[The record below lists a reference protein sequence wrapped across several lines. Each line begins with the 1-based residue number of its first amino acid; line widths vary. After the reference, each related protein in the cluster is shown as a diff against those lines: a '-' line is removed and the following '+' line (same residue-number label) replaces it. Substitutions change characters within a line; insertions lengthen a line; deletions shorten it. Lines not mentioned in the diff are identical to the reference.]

1 MMLDRG
7 LRLVRQLKSSIAAD
21 YASIRHYRAKYH
33 GEYIPARRL
42 PVDLVQKIGL
52 QLMASVRLM
61 QSLNAAQVPLLPQV
75 VSRLIRHAYGADI
88 HWRAA
93 IEPGVCVVHGTGLVV
108 SHAARVAP
116 GCILFQHVT
125 LGEGIHPETREVGAP
140 RLGTDVHVGP
150 GATLIGPIEIGDRTK
165 IMANAVVTRSVPP
178 DSLVR
183 PAEAEVIPRGSKT

>member
-1 MMLDRG
+1 MFERG
-7 LRLVRQLKSSIAAD
+7 LCLYRQLKSSVVAD
-21 YASIRHYRAKYH
+21 YDSIRRYRAKYH
-33 GEYIPARRL
+33 GEEIPAQRL
-42 PVDLVQKIGL
+42 PLDLVQKIGL

-61 QSLNAAQVPLLPQV
+61 QSLDALEIPLLPQI
-75 VSRLIRHAYGADI
+75 VSRLIRHAYGAEI

-93 IEPGVCVVHGTGLVV
+93 IAPGVCVVHGTGLVV

-125 LGEGIHPETREVGAP
+125 LGEGIHPETRQVGAP
-140 RLGTDVHVGP
+140 SLGVDVHVGP

-165 IMANAVVTRSVPP
+165 IMANAVVTRSVPA

-183 PAEAEVIPRGSKT
+183 PAEAVVTRREPRT